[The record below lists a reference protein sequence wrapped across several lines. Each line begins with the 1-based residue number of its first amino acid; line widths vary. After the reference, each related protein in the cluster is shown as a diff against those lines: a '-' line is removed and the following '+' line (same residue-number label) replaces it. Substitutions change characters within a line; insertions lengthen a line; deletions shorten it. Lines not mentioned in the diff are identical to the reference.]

1 MSAFLDILYLNFF
14 TYNPILT
21 ICFGLIFID
30 EVYVITCDGRY
41 IQGTLAGY
49 DQLQNL
55 VLKEAQ
61 ERVYQLPKS
70 DDEDTLEMVPLG
82 LYLIRGDN
90 VAIVS
95 DVREGVFEQQAN
107 SNFEGFEN
115 AEGIHS
121 VVQAKF

>member
-1 MSAFLDILYLNFF
+1 M
-14 TYNPILT
+14 
-21 ICFGLIFID
+21 
-30 EVYVITCDGRY
+30 
-41 IQGTLAGY
+41 
-49 DQLQNL
+49 
-55 VLKEAQ
+55 LKEAQ

-70 DDEDTLEMVPLG
+70 DDVDTLLEMVPLG

-95 DVREGVFEQQAN
+95 DIREGVFEQQAN

-121 VVQAKF
+121 VVQAKI

>member
-1 MSAFLDILYLNFF
+1 M
-14 TYNPILT
+14 
-21 ICFGLIFID
+21 
-30 EVYVITCDGRY
+30 
-41 IQGTLAGY
+41 
-49 DQLQNL
+49 
-55 VLKEAQ
+55 LKEAQ

-95 DVREGVFEQQAN
+95 DIREGVFEQQAN

-115 AEGIHS
+115 AEGIHP

>member
-1 MSAFLDILYLNFF
+1 
-14 TYNPILT
+14 
-21 ICFGLIFID
+21 
-30 EVYVITCDGRY
+30 
-41 IQGTLAGY
+41 
-49 DQLQNL
+49 
-55 VLKEAQ
+55 
-61 ERVYQLPKS
+61 
-70 DDEDTLEMVPLG
+70 MVPLG

>member
-1 MSAFLDILYLNFF
+1 MKYPFWISSFSSHSNIMC
-14 TYNPILT
+14 TSNPTEQIS
-21 ICFGLIFID
+21 
-30 EVYVITCDGRY
+30 VITCDGRY

-55 VLKEAQ
+55 ILKDAQ
-61 ERVYQLPKS
+61 ERVYQLPKEPT
-70 DDEDTLEMVPLG
+70 DDATDVLEMVPLG

-95 DVREGVFEQQAN
+95 DI
-107 SNFEGFEN
+107 
-115 AEGIHS
+115 AEGIFEEQEKNGYDGFETAEGIKP

>member
-1 MSAFLDILYLNFF
+1 MTFFYIYSLIKPNSNDILSF
-14 TYNPILT
+14 T
-21 ICFGLIFID
+21 FID
-30 EVYVITCDGRY
+30 EVFVITCDGRY

-95 DVREGVFEQQAN
+95 DIREGIFEQQAN

-115 AEGIHS
+115 AEGIHP